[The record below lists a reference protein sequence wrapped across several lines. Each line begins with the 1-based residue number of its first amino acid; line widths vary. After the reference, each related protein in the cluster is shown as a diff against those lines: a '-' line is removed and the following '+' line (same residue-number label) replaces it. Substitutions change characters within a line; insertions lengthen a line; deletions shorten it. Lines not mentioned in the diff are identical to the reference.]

1 MDRTP
6 YQLPFT
12 VDRVPAWVCP
22 ACGTGHLTL
31 DKKSLIKR
39 ETAASAAARAH
50 EAWEPDWIRNVF
62 ACVFVCNNPG
72 CTEQVACTGVGHADV
87 VDEYE
92 DEDRGWTRSIE
103 EPLTPKYFHPPLVL
117 MDVPSKCPEKVTGY
131 LHESF
136 ALSFADPS
144 AALNSARTAVEA
156 LMTALGIKRFA
167 IVRGKQKAISLHQRI
182 QLLPTKYQEQKDLLL
197 AVKWL
202 GNAGSHDGE
211 KATTAD
217 VSITYDLLEHVLSEI
232 YEGKG
237 KKLRAMAK
245 KVNKKKGP
253 VASVR

>member
-12 VDRVPAWVCP
+12 DVRVPAWVCP
-22 ACGTGHLTL
+22 VCRVGHLTL
-31 DKKSLIKR
+31 DKDSLINQ
-39 ETAASAAARAH
+39 ETAASLKDRDH
-50 EAWEPDWIRNVF
+50 DAWEPDWIRS
-62 ACVFVCNNPG
+62 VFVCVFKCNNAQCKEPVTCSG
-72 CTEQVACTGVGHADV
+72 SGRVEHF
-87 VDEYE
+87 EYE
-92 DEDRGWTRSIE
+92 DEEYGWAQSAE
-103 EPLTPKYFHPPLVL
+103 EQFTPHYFHPALVL
-117 MDVPSKCPEKVTGY
+117 MDLPHACPEKVSAY

-144 AALNSARTAVEA
+144 AALNCVRTAVEA
-156 LMTALGIKRFA
+156 LMTALGIKRFT
-167 IVRGKQKAISLHQRI
+167 IVKGKQRSISLHQRI
-182 QLLPTKYQEQKDLLL
+182 QLLPAKYQEQKDLLL

-217 VSITYDLLEHVLSEI
+217 VSVTYDLLEHVLSEI

-237 KKLRAMAK
+237 KKLKAMAK

-253 VASVR
+253 LK

>member
-12 VDRVPAWVCP
+12 IDRVPAWVCP
-22 ACGTGHLTL
+22 ACRVGHLTL
-31 DKKSLIKR
+31 DKKSLINQ
-39 ETAASAAARAH
+39 ETAASLKEH
-50 EAWEPDWIRNVF
+50 SHDAWEPDWIRSVF
-62 ACVFVCNNPG
+62 ACVFQCDNANCKEPVTCS
-72 CTEQVACTGVGHADV
+72 GVGR
-87 VDEYE
+87 VDHFEYE
-92 DEDRGWTRSIE
+92 DEEYGWSQSTE
-103 EPLTPKYFHPPLVL
+103 EPLTPHYFHPSLVL
-117 MDVPSKCPEKVTGY
+117 MDIPEKCPEKVAGY

-167 IVRGKQKAISLHQRI
+167 IVKGKQRSISLHQRI
-182 QLLPTKYQEQKDLLL
+182 QLLPPKYQEQKDLLL

-202 GNAGSHDGE
+202 GNAGSHDGD

-217 VSITYDLLEHVLSEI
+217 VSVTYDLLEHVLSEI

-237 KKLRAMAK
+237 KKLKAMAK

-253 VASVR
+253 VK